1 MYWLTHLKGTEV
13 THANKA
19 REMEREHNE
28 MWGENFI
35 IILILILHV

>member
-19 REMEREHNE
+19 RKMEWEHNE
-28 MWGENFI
+28 MWGEI
-35 IILILILHV
+35 LILILILHV